1 MTPPTLEELKEFRRG
16 LGICY
21 KALGAW
27 IERLDRK
34 PVELNDDI
42 SDVGRLPPHE
52 WSKQVLLHDK
62 SRLLKKDIEFLQDCA
77 DAGESYDLTERRIS
91 WFRDIARKIKM
102 ELPAGCQ

>member
-27 IERLDRK
+27 IDRLDRE
-34 PVELNDDI
+34 PLELNDDI
-42 SDVGRLPPHE
+42 SDVGRQPPHE
-52 WSKQVLLHDK
+52 WAERALTLK

-77 DAGESYDLTERRIS
+77 DAGESYNLTQGRIA
-91 WFRDIARKIKM
+91 WFRDIARKLKQ
-102 ELPAGCQ
+102 ELPVGCE